1 MSYFKKYPCG
11 GILESSDFVEYL
23 NSRIDVSSLEPSI
36 KRLNSPIQQPTYPYQ
51 PPLSPP
57 KPQMSKEEAVLV
69 LAKVG
74 AKILLGHLIVLF
86 VDIKLSQ
93 YTVSVVRENKR
104 NKKLFDFINSQVD
117 MIYRKHPEYTSCNAQ
132 EFMKTSIFQYMLA
145 EWREK
150 SAKERAKLLGYKSID
165 AFITGLV
172 TNLVPIPGSTILAIP
187 VKIVMSYCGV
197 RGIIGSLTNI
207 ALEIDGNTISFGL
220 DVGPN
225 GWVFSNL
232 ILYALNPEKKL
243 IGIPL
248 KDPPEAYYQVT
259 NKDIEEIIDRYG
271 DDTNLEK
278 IRKEIK

>member
-36 KRLNSPIQQPTYPYQ
+36 KRLNGPIQQPNYPYQ
-51 PPLSPP
+51 PMQTNP
-57 KPQMSKEEAVLV
+57 KPQMSKEEAVLL

-93 YTVSVVRENKR
+93 YTVSVVRKNQRNKR
-104 NKKLFDFINSQVD
+104 LFDFINSQVD
-117 MIYRKHPEYTSCNAQ
+117 MVYKKHPEYTSCNAQ
-132 EFMKTSIFQYMLA
+132 EFMKTSIFQYMIA

-165 AFITGLV
+165 TFITALV
-172 TNLVPIPGSTILAIP
+172 INLVPIPGSPILAIP
-187 VKIVMSYCGV
+187 IKMVMSYCGV
-197 RGIIGSLTNI
+197 RGIIGSFTNV